1 MRTFLWILVAF
12 LALVGSLVASFAWQG
27 RAAREYGLGAVRAA
41 QQRGLSPTTPA
52 GLNCAGLVNRPPPGP
67 VERCVVRVENDRL
80 AAILTLEGGRVFR
93 VSP

>member
-1 MRTFLWILVAF
+1 MAF
-12 LALVGSLVASFAWQG
+12 LALVGSLVGYFSWQG
-27 RAAREYGLGAVRAA
+27 RAAREYGREAVQAA
-41 QQRGLSPTTPA
+41 RQRGLTPTTPA
-52 GLNCAGLVNRPPPGP
+52 GLDCAGLVNRPPPGP